1 MTYEQKKER
10 VKNFRPINDVF
21 FEVVADDTEVCQ
33 EILST
38 ILEDDALTVED
49 VIVQKSIRN
58 IYGRSVRL
66 DALCVLG
73 NGTRCNIEVQRSND
87 DDHFRRARYNAA
99 SITARET
106 EPGDR
111 FENVPTVIVVY
122 ISEKDFL
129 GKGRTIYHI
138 DKVIRE
144 TKDVIDDGLQEVFVN
159 ASVND
164 GTKIAEL
171 MQCFMQ
177 TEVNNPQFP
186 KLSTRVKY
194 LKEDEGG
201 LTIMCET
208 MEKYLSEAK
217 QEGRQEERQK
227 FIQAMIRKGY
237 SKEDILDFDDIT
249 EAEYNEAEQALLVH
263 S

>member
-10 VKNFRPINDVF
+10 VKNFRPIDDIF
-21 FEVVADDTEVCQ
+21 FEVLADDSEVCQ

-49 VIVQKSIRN
+49 VIVQRSIRN

-73 NGTRCNIEVQRSND
+73 NGTRCNVEVQRSND

-99 SITARET
+99 SITARES

-138 DKVIRE
+138 DKIIRE
-144 TKDVIDDGLQEVFVN
+144 TQDVIDDGLQEVFVN

-177 TEVNNPQFP
+177 TEVSNPQFP
-186 KLSTRVKY
+186 KLSSRVNY
-194 LKEDEGG
+194 IKESERGVS
-201 LTIMCET
+201 IMCDL
-208 MEKYLSEAK
+208 MEQYIDEAK
-217 QEGRQEERQK
+217 QELK
-227 FIQAMIRKGY
+227 FDMILKMLQNDLD
-237 SKEDILDFDDIT
+237 KATILKLGVS
-249 EAEYNEAEQALLVH
+249 EAEYNEAKQAMPVN

>member
-10 VKNFRPINDVF
+10 VKNFCPINDVF

-33 EILST
+33 EILRT

-99 SITARET
+99 SITARES

-129 GKGRTIYHI
+129 AKGRTIYHI

-201 LTIMCET
+201 LTIMCEL
-208 MEKYLSEAK
+208 MEQYLKEAR
-217 QEGRQEERQK
+217 QEGEQKGRQEV
-227 FIQAMIRKGY
+227 IQTM
-237 SKEDILDFDDIT
+237 LQNDFDKETILKLGFS
-249 EAEYNEAEQALLVH
+249 EAEYNEAEQTLLVH